1 MLFNKLP
8 PRKNKGSVILI
19 NALITGIVVGMI
31 GISIAKLNGMA
42 FQSKL
47 ANNIALQAQYH
58 AASKGLLLETMKYS
72 ELASQRRADISG
84 SDFQDEVTVSPE
96 SDYSSNIKKKDIE
109 IKVYK
114 EGDVLPRS
122 RLMLTRYNK
131 VDEEVGGCQIATGT
145 NSVSVTANGTYKSVT
160 IIASSKFTPAD
171 GTWTGIANFNV
182 AVNGANRG
190 SLTTTTTTSKG
201 GSKGHYWGT
210 TEAVT
215 EQKTISAA
223 IAKGNTVSVSLVN
236 STRHSG
242 TTLTVIL
249 GS

>member
-1 MLFNKLP
+1 
-8 PRKNKGSVILI
+8 
-19 NALITGIVVGMI
+19 MI
-31 GISIAKLNGMA
+31 GVSIAKLNGLA

-72 ELASQRRADISG
+72 ELVSQGRVDISG
-84 SDFQDEVTVSPE
+84 SDFQDEIIVSPE
-96 SDYSSNIKKKDIE
+96 EDYSSNIKKKDIE

-114 EGDVLPRS
+114 DGDVLPRS

-131 VDEEVGGCQIATGT
+131 VEEEIGGCQIATGT
-145 NSVSVTANGTYKSVT
+145 NNVSFTANGSYKSVT
-160 IIASSKFTPAD
+160 VIASSKFIPAD
-171 GTWTGIANFNV
+171 NTWTGTANFTIS
-182 AVNGANRG
+182 VNGNNCG
-190 SLTTTTTTSKG
+190 NLTTTTTTSKG

-215 EQKTISAA
+215 EQKTVSAP
-223 IAKGNTVSVSLVN
+223 IVKGNTVSVSLG
-236 STRHSG
+236 SSSRHSG